1 MWQQSPTPWCF
12 RECRQSAAGS
22 SATSKSTSNG
32 PQNQNEQ
39 PKNNAHR
46 WMSSQ
51 RSKSGV
57 LASLLCL
64 TREAFIHISGACVCA
79 RCSTQQHAPSHTLRA
94 SSIRPLRLVVTATD
108 PPHGGFELCILS
120 GSKSRRR
127 LDYNLGRRPATSPGP
142 PSLHSSVVKCVSTVE
157 KNGIFK
163 NQSGGAGALFSP
175 SLRAPVLLG
184 HCYAALI
191 PHCPLEPPALPLPPF
206 PAGGKTPTQEEPE
219 NPQHDC
225 DKGATTPL
233 LTHGLLRRLGDSACV
248 SGPGCTRAAAPCAAS
263 RRRIRPRC
271 ERASA

>member
-1 MWQQSPTPWCF
+1 MLLPQTPHTGGLNYVYCPDLNRAVAWITIW
-12 RECRQSAAGS
+12 G
-22 SATSKSTSNG
+22 
-32 PQNQNEQ
+32 
-39 PKNNAHR
+39 
-46 WMSSQ
+46 
-51 RSKSGV
+51 
-57 LASLLCL
+57 
-64 TREAFIHISGACVCA
+64 GAL
-79 RCSTQQHAPSHTLRA
+79 P
-94 SSIRPLRLVVTATD
+94 
-108 PPHGGFELCILS
+108 
-120 GSKSRRR
+120 RRR
-127 LDYNLGRRPATSPGP
+127 APLLFTRP
-142 PSLHSSVVKCVSTVE
+142 VVKCVSTVE

-191 PHCPLEPPALPLPPF
+191 PHCALEPPALPLPPF